1 MLKHGLGRYR
11 SGYLVGQTFIRIR
24 APNPTT
30 TNPAIRPPTHT
41 RARIPH
47 IPTITVAYVAGV
59 QPLIAC
65 VFAVGRSR
73 DQPGRERDEHDQ
85 LQPERRRLFP
95 LGKSRVDHELLAL
108 GPGRRVVLPLR
119 VDHKLQ
125 PVGPKRG
132 RIFSLRVDYELQS
145 KRGDEWDVPEL
156 LSSDDGHFTKLL
168 AAWHGG

>member
-1 MLKHGLGRYR
+1 MNRAKLPFEYECPNQQQLTQPSDHPHTHAR
-11 SGYLVGQTFIRIR
+11 SPRI
-24 APNPTT
+24 PTT
-30 TNPAIRPPTHT
+30 
-41 RARIPH
+41 
-47 IPTITVAYVAGV
+47 TVAYVAGV

-95 LGKSRVDHELLAL
+95 LGKSRIDHELLAL
-108 GPGRRVVLPLR
+108 GPGRRRIVLPLR

-125 PVGPKRG
+125 PVGPERG

-145 KRGDEWDVPEL
+145 KRGDEWDVAEL
-156 LSSDDGHFTKLL
+156 LSPYDGHFTKLL
-168 AAWHGG
+168 AAWHGR